1 MKSGSKPKKSSIA
14 RSGSSVQGKTNLQ
27 LRSGQPTSRTSTTQ
41 TTRSKRRASV
51 GMTLSKPAQAL
62 ALSQSMEKSFR
73 RLKVK
78 AARRAYVEA
87 ELAIGLA
94 HQIRVIRQQR
104 NWTQGHLAK
113 RLKTT
118 QGAVS
123 RMEDPSYG
131 KFSIRSLLQVA
142 DVFDVALQTRFLP
155 FSEFMFQTWD
165 TTPQR
170 LQVLPYK
177 IDAERV
183 CFYAETTKNTY
194 VQPFEFE
201 STLASSSYRSV
212 ISITDQSRDSLP
224 VFTIAT
230 LSKPTTAST
239 FMKLGDHQFGF
250 EGRTQL
256 AQESEWP

>member
-1 MKSGSKPKKSSIA
+1 
-14 RSGSSVQGKTNLQ
+14 
-27 LRSGQPTSRTSTTQ
+27 
-41 TTRSKRRASV
+41 
-51 GMTLSKPAQAL
+51 
-62 ALSQSMEKSFR
+62 MEKSFR

-78 AARRAYVEA
+78 SARRAYVEA
-87 ELAIGLA
+87 ELVTGLA

-170 LQVLPYK
+170 LEVLPYSK
-177 IDAERV
+177 DAERV
-183 CFYAETTKNTY
+183 CFFAETPRNTY
-194 VQPFEFE
+194 VKAIEYE
-201 STLASSSYRSV
+201 STPASSSYRSIVNV
-212 ISITDQSRDSLP
+212 IDQSRDLLP
-224 VFTIAT
+224 KFTISPLREPA
-230 LSKPTTAST
+230 TASA
-239 FMKLGDHQFGF
+239 FMKLGDHQLGF
-250 EGRTQL
+250 ERRTQL
-256 AQESEWP
+256 AKESE